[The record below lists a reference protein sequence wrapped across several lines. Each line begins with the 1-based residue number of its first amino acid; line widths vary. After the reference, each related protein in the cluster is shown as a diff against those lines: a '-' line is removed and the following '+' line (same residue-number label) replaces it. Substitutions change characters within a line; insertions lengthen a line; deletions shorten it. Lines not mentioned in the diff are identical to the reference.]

1 LLHFKNMT
9 NNKKT
14 NNIYTIPF
22 TLASKLQHC
31 CLLNKISS
39 LLKALHTSP
48 QPVTPV
54 VEYSNPEVD
63 QARII
68 KENRGKSG
76 VYR

>member
-1 LLHFKNMT
+1 MT

-14 NNIYTIPF
+14 NYIYTIPF

-39 LLKALHTSP
+39 LFKALHTSP

-54 VEYSNPEVD
+54 VEYSNPDAEKKRIRR
-63 QARII
+63 ARSARRIQPPCGGP
-68 KENRGKSG
+68 NT
-76 VYR
+76 

>member
-1 LLHFKNMT
+1 MT